1 MRLSIVKKNNDTFYY
16 ILDSYREGDRVVTKT
31 YAAIGKRSDLL
42 RVCDD
47 PDEYAR
53 RKVEEANEERR
64 SNKLTVS
71 KKIDFSEKVAGE
83 GQASARTSLNVGW
96 LYLRGICR
104 ELRLDEFLPTVAG
117 KARYDLASVVMYTM
131 GARVVRPGSKL
142 ADHAARLGYYGA
154 PDYKVQDA
162 YKAIRAVG
170 AATREL
176 QDHLFKACKD
186 AKELSTDV
194 LYYDCTNFYMETEEE
209 DGDLLDAEGDIVQ
222 WGLRRYGVSKEHRP
236 NPIVQMGLFV
246 DANGIPV
253 SYCIAPGNTNEQ
265 QTTVPLEQRMVED
278 YGHSRFIYC
287 ADGGLGSAEARF
299 YNTLDQRDYV
309 VAQSLKKMKKEDQD
323 LIFKDL
329 NWRFVDDDSPA
340 SLEEFKGLC
349 DRLAEG
355 EALTEAERSRLSRD
369 MIYKRYP
376 VERAFDPS
384 GLAGARIKGK
394 VTFEETVLV
403 TFSAKYYLY
412 QRKVF
417 TRQLLRAEGWVE
429 KGISKRSN
437 PNDVSRLTKTVAT
450 TADGEVATR
459 KSVAIDED
467 AVREERA
474 YHGFYAVATSLQDG
488 IKRVLKINADRWR
501 IEYQFRIMKTEFS
514 DRPAFVWTDEGLRGH
529 FAVCYAAQV
538 VYSVLERR
546 LKKIDPSLTTRAIV
560 TTLRNMEVV
569 DEGSYYKAIYT
580 NSKALAALEK
590 RFGYGLDAA
599 YLRESGLKKLV

>member
-16 ILDSYREGDRVVTKT
+16 ILDSYRDGGKVVTKT
-31 YAAIGKRSDLL
+31 YATIGKRSDLL
-42 RVCDD
+42 AVCDD

-53 RKVEEANEERR
+53 RMVDEANEERR

-71 KKIDFSEKVAGE
+71 KKIDFSEKVPGE
-83 GQASARTSLNVGW
+83 GQASAKTSLNVGW
-96 LYLRGICR
+96 LYLRGLCR
-104 ELRLDEFLPTVAG
+104 ELRLDEFLPTIAG
-117 KARYDLASVVMYTM
+117 KARYDLASIILYMI

-142 ADHAARLGYYGA
+142 ADHAARANYYGA
-154 PDYKVQDA
+154 PDYKVQDPC
-162 YKAIRAVG
+162 KAIRAVG
-170 AATREL
+170 GAARGL
-176 QDHLFKACKD
+176 QDRLFKACKD
-186 AKELSTDV
+186 AKELSTQI
-194 LYYDCTNFYMETEEE
+194 LYYDCTNFYMEDEEE
-209 DGDLLDAEGDIVQ
+209 DEDLLGGDGDIIQ
-222 WGLRRYGVSKEHRP
+222 WGLRRYGISKEHRP

-265 QTTVPLEQRMVED
+265 QTTVPLEQRMVAD
-278 YGHSRFIYC
+278 YGHSKFIYC

-309 VAQSLKKMKKEDQD
+309 VAQSLKKMKKGDQD

-329 NWRFVDDDSPA
+329 NWKFVDDDSPA
-340 SLEEFKGLC
+340 SLGAFRGLC
-349 DRLAEG
+349 DKLAAGG
-355 EALTEAERSRLSRD
+355 ELTDAERATLSRD
-369 MIYKRYP
+369 MIYKRYAT
-376 VERAFDPS
+376 ERTFDPS
-384 GLAGARIKGK
+384 GIAGARIKGK

-403 TFSAKYYLY
+403 TFSARYYLY

-429 KGISKRSN
+429 KGVSKRSN
-437 PNDVSRLTKTVAT
+437 PNDVSRLTKVVAT
-450 TADGEVATR
+450 TADGEVAT
-459 KSVAIDED
+459 KKTVSIDER
-467 AVREERA
+467 AVSEEYA

-488 IKRVLKINADRWR
+488 IKRVLQINANRWR
-501 IEYQFRIMKTEFS
+501 IEYQFRVMKTEFS

-529 FAVCYAAQV
+529 FAVYYAAQV

-590 RFGYGLDAA
+590 QFGYGLDAA
-599 YLRESGLKKLV
+599 YLRESTLKKLI